1 MKLTC
6 YLCAAVLVLAAG
18 LRPAHAGLVNAIQAV
33 VHDTVITRQDVQE
46 MTLPAVKELERQY
59 RGQNDVINKKL
70 AKAEQD
76 NLEQLTERQLILH
89 EFQTAGYSL
98 PESLLDEMVQERIRS
113 RYGDR
118 RTMAKTLQS
127 EGVTID
133 KFRERLREQ
142 FIVEAMR
149 SKNISQE
156 IIISPQK
163 IENFYAAHHE
173 DFKMDDQVKLRI
185 MVIGR
190 TTDPNGPQP
199 ARMAEEILIK
209 LKEGAPFDELS
220 ALYSQKS
227 QKSPTGEWYET
238 SQLRKELAQA
248 VAGLKPGEYSR
259 VVEFP
264 DAWYIAKVEE
274 VKPEHYKPLSE
285 VRDEVEKTMV
295 TQERARLEKQWVE
308 KLRKKTFVRYF

>member
-1 MKLTC
+1 MKSTS
-6 YLCAAVLVLAAG
+6 YFCAAALVLSGGVWTAQ
-18 LRPAHAGLVNAIQAV
+18 AGLVNAIQAV
-33 VHDTVITRQDVQE
+33 VHDSVITRQDVEE
-46 MTLPAVKELERQY
+46 MTLPAVKILERQY
-59 RGQNDVINKKL
+59 RGQEEIFRKKL
-70 AKAEQD
+70 AEAERD
-76 NLEQLTERQLILH
+76 NLEQLTERQLIMH

-163 IENFYAAHHE
+163 IENYYAAHRD
-173 DFKMDDQVKLRI
+173 DFKMEDQVKLRI
-185 MVIGR
+185 LIVGR
-190 TTDPNGPQP
+190 STDPNGPQP
-199 ARMAEEILIK
+199 ARLAEEILIK

-227 QKSPTGEWYET
+227 QKSAAGEWYET
-238 SQLRKELAQA
+238 SQLRKELAEA

-264 DAWYIAKVEE
+264 DAWYIARVEE
-274 VKPEHYKPLSE
+274 VKPEHYKPLTE
-285 VRDEVEKTMV
+285 VRDEVEKNMV

-308 KLRKKTFVRYF
+308 KLRKKTFVRYY

>member
-6 YLCAAVLVLAAG
+6 YFCAAVLLLAAG
-18 LRPAHAGLVNAIQAV
+18 LSPAQAGLVNAIQAV
-33 VHDTVITRQDVQE
+33 VHDTVITRQDVEE

-59 RGQNDVINKKL
+59 RGRNDIINKKL
-70 AKAEQD
+70 AEAERD
-76 NLEQLTERQLILH
+76 NLEQLAQRQLILH

-98 PESLLDEMVQERIRS
+98 PESLLDEMVQEKIRS

-118 RTMAKTLQS
+118 RTMAKSLQAD
-127 EGVTID
+127 GVTID

-173 DFKMDDQVKLRI
+173 DFKMDNQVKLRI
-185 MVIGR
+185 IDFGR
-190 TTDPNGPQP
+190 STEPNGPQP
-199 ARMAEEILIK
+199 ARLAEEILIK

-220 ALYSQKS
+220 ALYAPKS
-227 QKSPTGEWYET
+227 QKSAAGEWYET
-238 SQLRKELAQA
+238 TQLRKELAEA
-248 VAGLKPGEYSR
+248 VAGLKPGEYSH
-259 VVEFP
+259 VVEFQE
-264 DAWYIAKVEE
+264 AWHIAKVEE
-274 VKPEHYKPLSE
+274 VKPEHYKPLTE